1 MYAAAG
7 SVNQFGQ
14 QVGGMGNQ
22 LGDQLRHSWNR
33 ASTEQPLLLG
43 ALGLALGA
51 VMGALLPR
59 TRTEDRLMG
68 EASDAVTQQLSSAAQ
83 EQYAQA
89 KDVVAERVG
98 EVREKLGDSAPSVS
112 SLGDAVVG
120 AAQGVREAV
129 SQTARDLGD
138 SAKSGLDKQEE
149 GVTGQ
154 KSDKPGDTKTAET
167 KPGDYKP
174 AGSVGSMGSKPGDTR
189 PTDDK
194 FVAKPDKPMQTI

>member
-7 SVNQFGQ
+7 NVNQFGQ
-14 QVGGMGNQ
+14 QVGNM
-22 LGDQLRHSWNR
+22 GDQLRHSWNR

-51 VMGALLPR
+51 VVGALLPR

-98 EVREKLGDSAPSVS
+98 EVREKLGDGAPSVS
-112 SLGDAVVG
+112 SSAMPWW
-120 AAQGVREAV
+120 
-129 SQTARDLGD
+129 ARRKAC
-138 SAKSGLDKQEE
+138 AK
-149 GVTGQ
+149 
-154 KSDKPGDTKTAET
+154 
-167 KPGDYKP
+167 
-174 AGSVGSMGSKPGDTR
+174 R
-189 PTDDK
+189 
-194 FVAKPDKPMQTI
+194 